1 MNTQIII
8 SGAQAIYSDATKI
21 IVRTGN
27 KYIAL
32 IKSIMEDGTEYF
44 SFMPLN
50 QISNLVAVEI
60 KNDE

>member
-8 SGAQAIYSDATKI
+8 SGAKAIYSDATKT

-32 IKSIMEDGTEYF
+32 IKSIMDDGTEF
-44 SFMPLN
+44 FKFVPLN
-50 QISNLVAVEI
+50 QISQLATIEI
-60 KNDE
+60 KYDE